1 MSPTEPRS
9 ERVQSDRQPQ
19 KLDGAGSGVAVTAA
33 PVHEGAGVPRWLK
46 LRAVFSFPVMLM
58 GWIVLVVV
66 RAAEMGLPDP
76 DIWWHLR
83 NAQFLFTHRALPNFD
98 TYSFTVAGHPWMNSE
113 WLAEIPYYLAWRV
126 LGLEGIEI
134 VMLLVLE
141 AIFLGVLYL
150 CYQRTKHIK
159 ASILACWIAL
169 FLGTVNF
176 APRTV
181 LFGYVCL
188 IILLAILEC
197 FRSKGRAPLWLL
209 PPLFCL
215 WINTH
220 GSWCLGLMVLG
231 IFTAC
236 GFVEGEW
243 GVVQAYRWS
252 PRQLRQLIGTFC
264 ASCAALFVNP
274 YGYRLVLYPVDMAVR
289 QRLNM
294 AFIEEWASINFH
306 RGRGQVVLVLLA
318 VLFCSA
324 LAMRH
329 RWRLSDLALTLIA
342 FYGGFCHERLL
353 FLAGIIVAPIV
364 AELADSVPHYQ
375 PEADKPWLNAAIIC
389 GILAFVVFRFP
400 GPAQLERQVGAEFPA
415 EIMPY
420 LESHPPS
427 GRVLN
432 DYDWG
437 GYLGWRDPQLKVF
450 VDSRVDIFEY
460 AGVFKD
466 YIDLMRFKK
475 PLKILDEYRIRY
487 VLMPPGAPIVVLLK
501 SLPNWKVVFRGRLS
515 TLLERVGPLP
525 PGPPKDASFSKQLE
539 AW

>member
-1 MSPTEPRS
+1 MSH
-9 ERVQSDRQPQ
+9 
-19 KLDGAGSGVAVTAA
+19 LVTQ
-33 PVHEGAGVPRWLK
+33 GVPAENITTRVTPARG
-46 LRAVFSFPVMLM
+46 LRSPLRMAFSFPAMLM
-58 GWIVLVVV
+58 AWIVLVVV
-66 RAAEMGLPDP
+66 RAAERNLPDP

-83 NAQFLFTHRALPNFD
+83 NAQFLFTHRALPNID

-134 VMLLVLE
+134 LMLLVLE

-159 ASILACWIAL
+159 ASILACWIAV

-181 LFGYVCL
+181 LFGYVAL
-188 IILLAILEC
+188 VILLAILER
-197 FRSKGRAPLWLL
+197 FRSEGRAPLWLL

-220 GSWCLGLMVLG
+220 GSWCLGLMVLA

-243 GVVQAYRWS
+243 GVIQASRWS
-252 PRQLRQLIGTFC
+252 SRQLRQLIATFG

-274 YGYRLVLYPVDMAVR
+274 YGYRLVLYPLDVAVR

-294 AFIEEWASINFH
+294 TFIDEWASINFH
-306 RGRGQVVLVLLA
+306 AARGLVVLVLLA
-318 VLFCSA
+318 GLFCSA
-324 LAMRH
+324 LITRH
-329 RWRLSDLALTLIA
+329 RWMLSDLALMLVA
-342 FYGGFCHERLL
+342 FYGGLSHERLL
-353 FLAGIIVAPIV
+353 FFAGIIVAPII
-364 AELADSVPHYQ
+364 AELLDRIPPYR
-375 PEADKPWLNAAIIC
+375 PEADKPWVNAAIIC
-389 GILAFVVFRFP
+389 GVLAFVVLKFP
-400 GPAQLERQVGAEFPA
+400 GRAQLERQVSAKFPA

-466 YIDLMRFKK
+466 YVSLMQFNH

-487 VLMPPGAPIVVLLK
+487 VLMPPQAPLAVLLGTQ
-501 SLPNWKVVFRGRLS
+501 PDWKVVFSGRLS
-515 TLLERVGPLP
+515 ALLERMGPLP
-525 PGPPKDASFSKQLE
+525 PGPPKDASSSKQLQ